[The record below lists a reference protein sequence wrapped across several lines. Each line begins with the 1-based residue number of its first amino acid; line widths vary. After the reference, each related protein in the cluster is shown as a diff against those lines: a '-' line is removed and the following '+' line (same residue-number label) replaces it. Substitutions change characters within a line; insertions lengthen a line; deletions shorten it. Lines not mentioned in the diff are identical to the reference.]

1 MISDEDIL
9 AFDTSDKAKRLFVK
23 FDYHPVLNR
32 LKTEGGRIPL
42 DGKTKAEVDALV
54 EAGAAVVEM
63 HDGTKVLDVPAAG
76 RPIYDDKEFVEII
89 IPGDKTQAV
98 HREVTD
104 KDRREYAAQYN
115 AWKSGQDQTAA
126 SGTMLEKWPGV
137 TKSQVEELKHFKI
150 RTVEQLAELSDG
162 NASRMGPILSL
173 RQKAKDFLEQAKG
186 NAPLEKMRNEL
197 QSRDNEIETLKRQV
211 AELAAM
217 AKKDAPADRK
227 VK

>member
-9 AFDTSDKAKRLFVK
+9 AFDMNEKAKRLFVR

-54 EAGAAVVEM
+54 EAGAKVVEM
-63 HDGTKVLDVPAAG
+63 HDGSKVLDVPAAG
-76 RPIYDDKEFVEII
+76 RPIYDDVEFVEII

-98 HREVTD
+98 HRAVTD
-104 KDRREYAAQYN
+104 NDRREYAAQYQ
-115 AWKSGQDQTAA
+115 AWKAGQDQTAA
-126 SGTMLEKWPGV
+126 SGTMLEKWTGI
-137 TKSQVEELKHFKI
+137 TKAQVEELKHFKI
-150 RTVEQLAELSDG
+150 RTVEQLAQLSDG
-162 NASRMGPILSL
+162 NASRMGPILAL

-197 QSRDNEIETLKRQV
+197 ASRDNEIETLKRQV
-211 AELAAM
+211 AELAALS
-217 AKKDAPADRK
+217 KRDSPKEKR
-227 VK
+227 